1 MCAHVINRNSHCYV
15 SRSSGCCS
23 PCREIQF
30 WKWRVEL
37 WHLPLG
43 DLQLRDLSIPWN
55 DKPASA
61 RASGERWAKMW
72 VGIHWLGWQGIRC
85 YRCCQGTEGEQR
97 CEVHPVCFWNPWVVW
112 LLLCCNVR
120 PCQPPEW
127 IITQR
132 WNSLSGPCVV
142 DYLNWECSALR
153 RIAEAALKPRALQ
166 ILLRIPVSVRGKAEQ
181 NQFEQGPVSRLGSF
195 CWGRERAMARHSMP
209 LKLNFL

>member
-43 DLQLRDLSIPWN
+43 DLQLRGLSIPWN

-61 RASGERWAKMW
+61 RASGERWAKTW

-85 YRCCQGTEGEQR
+85 YRCCEGTEGEQR
-97 CEVHPVCFWNPWVVW
+97 CEMHPVCFWIPWVVW

-120 PCQPPEW
+120 LA
-127 IITQR
+127 
-132 WNSLSGPCVV
+132 SLQNES
-142 DYLNWECSALR
+142 L
-153 RIAEAALKPRALQ
+153 LKDETASL
-166 ILLRIPVSVRGKAEQ
+166 
-181 NQFEQGPVSRLGSF
+181 GPVWLTISTES
-195 CWGRERAMARHSMP
+195 AQH
-209 LKLNFL
+209 